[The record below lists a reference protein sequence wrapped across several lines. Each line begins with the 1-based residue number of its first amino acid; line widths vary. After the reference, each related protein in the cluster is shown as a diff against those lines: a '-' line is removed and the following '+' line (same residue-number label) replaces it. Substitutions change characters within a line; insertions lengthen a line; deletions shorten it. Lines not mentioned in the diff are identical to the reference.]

1 MTFNAQST
9 DSYKSA
15 LRQISY
21 APLTRFRAPTS
32 SILFGQPL
40 NDVKQMEVSIQ
51 THGLL
56 SPLRVLVHK
65 GKFIVID
72 GRKRLTALRRMRF
85 KGELPRNLQTIPYV
99 LNAQTNS
106 PQKKYIL
113 HGRQIYNQITHAKQQ
128 GVCVEEIAGQLYLPS
143 ETILDILKVRY
154 LSPTL
159 KSAFFNDNLSLAQI
173 KAFSVLPSHDAQD
186 ALLIALGP
194 FAQAD
199 DILNAIMKGETVLS
213 LSDDNIIILPSCQS
227 GNYTNSPPEKHAA

>member
-99 LNAQTNS
+99 FHLGYTQ
-106 PQKKYIL
+106 
-113 HGRQIYNQITHAKQQ
+113 GQI
-128 GVCVEEIAGQLYLPS
+128 S
-143 ETILDILKVRY
+143 
-154 LSPTL
+154 
-159 KSAFFNDNLSLAQI
+159 
-173 KAFSVLPSHDAQD
+173 
-186 ALLIALGP
+186 
-194 FAQAD
+194 
-199 DILNAIMKGETVLS
+199 
-213 LSDDNIIILPSCQS
+213 
-227 GNYTNSPPEKHAA
+227 